1 MLLKSIPLRRD
12 CTSNIQGLDMPHL
25 PVYNGAAK
33 KNIADKV
40 PSNEC
45 ILMDFNLQNRRKY
58 SVSQFYMFSKI

>member
-25 PVYNGAAK
+25 PVYNGAT
-33 KNIADKV
+33 KNIADKL

-45 ILMDFNLQNRRKY
+45 ILMDFNLQNCRKY